1 MRRDRRTK
9 EISIGWPRMLL
20 VAACLITQFVLA
32 QEPQWTKE
40 DILLYEAFKDVASG
54 YFSYMVTDSRVG
66 VDGRQPGV
74 ELLGTMDGEPAQIL
88 RILLWHWEPDG
99 GLRKNLL
106 AQWNHYNDGGESRA
120 RLVYARL
127 QQSLNR
133 YDAQSHSMREGELA
147 LVLNGDPTWAP
158 GKVRPQSRARQT
170 EITTGAHTFLPA
182 LNQDSLFST
191 DPGHRKALY
200 ASMTKMRPTE
210 AFRAVDTGFVGWLF
224 LYESEPE
231 NRTVILERF
240 PDTYSGGGRIELG
253 LIHDNLLDSFSVEE
267 RERLRSDLQLAQ
279 VRLDRAAFELNVAGA
294 EAGGTIE
301 GRIATPRKWIVLAGI
316 AVLGLVVGLWWL
328 IVTRR
333 TVAQ

>member
-1 MRRDRRTK
+1 
-9 EISIGWPRMLL
+9 MLL
-20 VAACLITQFVLA
+20 VAACLIAQFVSA
-32 QEPQWTKE
+32 QEPQWPEE

-54 YFSYMVTDSRVG
+54 CFSYMVTDSRVG

-133 YDAQSHSMREGELA
+133 YDVQSHSMREGELA
-147 LVLNGDPTWAP
+147 LVFNGDPTWAP
-158 GKVRPQSRARQT
+158 DKVRPQSRARQT
-170 EITTGAHTFLPA
+170 EITTRAHTFLPA

-253 LIHDNLLDSFSVEE
+253 LIPDHLLDSFSGEE
-267 RERLRSDLQLAQ
+267 REKLRSDFQLAQ
-279 VRLDRAAFELNVAGA
+279 VRLNRMASELNAVEADAAGSST
-294 EAGGTIE
+294 GG
-301 GRIATPRKWIVLAGI
+301 IANSRKWIILLGMI
-316 AVLGLVVGLWWL
+316 VLGLAVGFGRLTG
-328 IVTRR
+328 TR
-333 TVAQ
+333 TKVED

>member
-1 MRRDRRTK
+1 MNDDRRTE
-9 EISIGWPRMLL
+9 EISIGWPRVLL
-20 VAACLITQFVLA
+20 VAACIVARFVSA
-32 QEPQWTKE
+32 QEPQLTEE
-40 DILLYEAFKDVASG
+40 DTWLYESFKDVASG

-74 ELLGTMDGEPAQIL
+74 ELLGTMNGEPAQIL
-88 RILLWHWEPDG
+88 RILLWHWEPDE

-106 AQWNHYNDGGESRA
+106 AQWNYYNGGEESRA
-120 RLVYARL
+120 RLIHARL
-127 QQSLNR
+127 EQSLNR

-147 LVLNGDPTWAP
+147 LVFNRDPTWAP

-170 EITTGAHTFLPA
+170 EITAGAHMFLPA

-231 NRTVILERF
+231 NRAVILERF
-240 PDTYSGGGRIELG
+240 PDTYSGGGRMELG
-253 LIHDNLLDSFSVEE
+253 LIPDHLLDSYSVEE
-267 RERLRSDLQLAQ
+267 REKLRSDLQLAQ
-279 VRLDRAAFELNVAGA
+279 VRLNRMASELNAA
-294 EAGGTIE
+294 EADAAGTLIGE
-301 GRIATPRKWIVLAGI
+301 IANSRKWIILLGMI
-316 AVLGLVVGLWWL
+316 VLGLAVGLGRL
-328 IVTRR
+328 TGTR
-333 TVAQ
+333 TKVED